1 MPDATRIVINTG
13 PILALIAALGDLEV
27 LKSLYKEVHVPVEV
41 GREILVGGTLEFG
54 VQQFMDAS
62 WLNKW
67 KIQQAIPPF
76 LDNTL
81 DQGEAAVI
89 QLALSEKIRT
99 VCIDESV
106 GRRVARLNG
115 LLLTGSVGI
124 LLRAKREG
132 LMSSVGKPL
141 QRMQKNGIWLS
152 DRVVSF
158 ALRQSGESEQE

>member
-1 MPDATRIVINTG
+1 
-13 PILALIAALGDLEV
+13 
-27 LKSLYKEVHVPVEV
+27 VEV

-54 VQQFMDAS
+54 VQQFIDAP

-89 QLALSEKIRT
+89 QLALAEKIRT